1 MPYLQ
6 GALGSDFGGAIDM
19 REVMTHA
26 THGCMVLE
34 GLLSAF
40 VPNSL
45 LDSVSMVVGK
55 TFAELLD
62 RWHHFLQRFC
72 VCRFVTFWVF

>member
-1 MPYLQ
+1 MPYLR
-6 GALGSDFGGAIDM
+6 GALGSDFGGAI
-19 REVMTHA
+19 EVRDDTA

-55 TFAELLD
+55 P
-62 RWHHFLQRFC
+62 LQNC
-72 VCRFVTFWVF
+72 

>member
-6 GALGSDFGGAIDM
+6 GALRSDFGGTIEM
-19 REVMTHA
+19 REV
-26 THGCMVLE
+26 THGCIVLE
-34 GLLSAF
+34 GVLSAF

-55 TFAELLD
+55 P
-62 RWHHFLQRFC
+62 LQNC
-72 VCRFVTFWVF
+72 

>member
-1 MPYLQ
+1 MPYRQ
-6 GALGSDFGGAIDM
+6 GALGSDFGGAIEM
-19 REVMTHA
+19 REVTHA

-55 TFAELLD
+55 P
-62 RWHHFLQRFC
+62 LQNC
-72 VCRFVTFWVF
+72 